1 MMKPIPKRYVVIVIV
16 AIVALASPLLWQA
29 LTHKSAKDRIEADP
43 APRLFAPKTV
53 APLASDIAAQQ
64 REAESRMSIGGGI
77 ALIVIGLIFVL
88 NVVQV
93 DIPWINEYALGLI
106 LILGGVAAILLS
118 LTVWRSR
125 GTRVVERRVE
135 PGVDDR
141 TL

>member
-1 MMKPIPKRYVVIVIV
+1 
-16 AIVALASPLLWQA
+16 
-29 LTHKSAKDRIEADP
+29 
-43 APRLFAPKTV
+43 
-53 APLASDIAAQQ
+53 
-64 REAESRMSIGGGI
+64 MSIGGGI

-106 LILGGVAAILLS
+106 LILGGIAAILLS
-118 LTVWRSR
+118 LTVWRGR
-125 GTRVVERRVE
+125 GTRVIERRVE

>member
-1 MMKPIPKRYVVIVIV
+1 MD
-16 AIVALASPLLWQA
+16 AAANACWA
-29 LTHKSAKDRIEADP
+29 GDA
-43 APRLFAPKTV
+43 
-53 APLASDIAAQQ
+53 ASDSRNQSGRRSDVTRARTPGNFLPGASRFNAQL
-64 REAESRMSIGGGI
+64 SKGTFMSIGGGI

-118 LTVWRSR
+118 LTVWRGR
-125 GTRVVERRVE
+125 GTRVIERRVE

>member
-1 MMKPIPKRYVVIVIV
+1 
-16 AIVALASPLLWQA
+16 
-29 LTHKSAKDRIEADP
+29 
-43 APRLFAPKTV
+43 
-53 APLASDIAAQQ
+53 
-64 REAESRMSIGGGI
+64 MSIGGGI